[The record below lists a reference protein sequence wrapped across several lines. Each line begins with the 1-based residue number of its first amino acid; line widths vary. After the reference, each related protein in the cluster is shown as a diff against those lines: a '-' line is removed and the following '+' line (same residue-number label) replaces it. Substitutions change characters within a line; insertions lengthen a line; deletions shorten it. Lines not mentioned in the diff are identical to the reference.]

1 MAISSSSRLYHI
13 APVFGR
19 ESEELAP
26 ATAPIA
32 LAGFLRQK
40 YTPPSMKMTKTRPG
54 REREG
59 GREGRREREGGK
71 EREGGRERGRGGG
84 REREGGREAADV
96 DTTRAPTG
104 LNLSPCQ
111 RLG

>member
-1 MAISSSSRLYHI
+1 MDTQTVITWGRSHDQTCNAFSSLNLEFLIQNNLPSEG
-13 APVFGR
+13 GR
-19 ESEELAP
+19 EDGRERE
-26 ATAPIA
+26 
-32 LAGFLRQK
+32 GG
-40 YTPPSMKMTKTRPG
+40 RPGEGGREAG

-59 GREGRREREGGK
+59 GRET
-71 EREGGRERGRGGG
+71 EGGRPGERGRGG
-84 REREGGREAADV
+84 RERDGGREAADV